1 MDKNIEL
8 SFVDYSLLLSDSIKL
23 TLIRNYVESCEG
35 SIADIDVLKIFLG
48 LKGDE
53 KNV

>member
-8 SFVDYSLLLSDSIKL
+8 AYVDYSLLLSDSIKL
-23 TLIRNYVESCEG
+23 KLIRDYVESCEG
-35 SIADIDVLKIFLG
+35 SIADKDIIKIFLG
-48 LKGDE
+48 IKGDE